1 MASSIEISLFFTWA
15 SISFPALCFDESM
28 CPLIMLAFNASS
40 SLQNILPLDLQNGSI
55 SLYSLIFDSIGTFFT
70 TVDGF
75 WVALPGP
82 QISLFLLLFVVTTQ
96 LRARTESCEL
106 RIRNRLKAF
115 LSRFLSLL
123 GSELKGRDSEL
134 EDLEAMLHSQNYKL
148 GEPGI
153 K

>member
-1 MASSIEISLFFTWA
+1 
-15 SISFPALCFDESM
+15 M

-40 SLQNILPLDLQNGSI
+40 SLQNILPLDLQNSST
-55 SLYSLIFDSIGTFFT
+55 SLYSLIFDSIGTFFA

-75 WVALPGP
+75 WVALPGH
-82 QISLFLLLFVVTTQ
+82 QISLFLLLFVVTKQ
-96 LRARTESCEL
+96 LRARSESCEL
-106 RIRNRLKAF
+106 RIANRLKAF

-134 EDLEAMLHSQNYKL
+134 EDLEAMLHPQTYKL